1 LSSNTKLSGE
11 VIFSVTG
18 IGGENKAG
26 ATLGRIDNNLIFN
39 NRVRLNFNTS
49 FSDRDLLKIRL
60 QSGNVPNLKAATGT
74 NMSRLSFDGN
84 TQNKTILN
92 QLSYRFPIGKSAQ
105 FTRRERDVVPP
116 RVYAEGRLRQQSL
129 FSR

>member
-1 LSSNTKLSGE
+1 VNHNTKLSGE

-74 NMSRLSFDGN
+74 NMSRRVISF
-84 TQNKTILN
+84 
-92 QLSYRFPIGKSAQ
+92 
-105 FTRRERDVVPP
+105 
-116 RVYAEGRLRQQSL
+116 
-129 FSR
+129 